1 MKKTISFI
9 SIMAVLL
16 AFTVS
21 PAIASVEFDGMTWY
35 HSHTDPNYNISVNDD
50 GHLVWIPKNDHQIIV
65 RIPDQDLSDTGDVV
79 EISYFWL
86 SDGQGNIEGCID
98 CCQCEDTCKKNK
110 DITCLSGTGDFR
122 VGLFESDG
130 EYVTSDGMGLKNS
143 IFAGYKG
150 YKFCTQPHVDI
161 EPVRWQ
167 EASGEPHIAGGFYQ
181 RDEVDNP
188 RLLSVNSAYNRISM
202 YGGFELPLDTWSLWI
217 IRLERLS
224 ASSVEMSITL
234 NGITY
239 TDIDTTNTVDVPQPN
254 KIDVFAIDFANP
266 NPFDKIVLA
275 TVESILSADFNKDI
289 SVDEDDLLMLADD
302 WLDSEVQFLQQPD
315 TNGIDL
321 SSFSEFTFQFFDGM
335 IDDISM
341 YDYALTNAEIVYLI
355 GNSYVFEPATDL
367 NNDNIINFKDY
378 ADFASQWLN
387 SY

>member
-1 MKKTISFI
+1 
-9 SIMAVLL
+9 MAVLL

>member
-1 MKKTISFI
+1 
-9 SIMAVLL
+9 
-16 AFTVS
+16 
-21 PAIASVEFDGMTWY
+21 
-35 HSHTDPNYNISVNDD
+35 
-50 GHLVWIPKNDHQIIV
+50 
-65 RIPDQDLSDTGDVV
+65 
-79 EISYFWL
+79 
-86 SDGQGNIEGCID
+86 
-98 CCQCEDTCKKNK
+98 
-110 DITCLSGTGDFR
+110 
-122 VGLFESDG
+122 
-130 EYVTSDGMGLKNS
+130 MGLKNS

>member
-1 MKKTISFI
+1 
-9 SIMAVLL
+9 
-16 AFTVS
+16 
-21 PAIASVEFDGMTWY
+21 
-35 HSHTDPNYNISVNDD
+35 
-50 GHLVWIPKNDHQIIV
+50 
-65 RIPDQDLSDTGDVV
+65 VV